1 MHALMHALGSSF
13 VAQAHR
19 AATDPHPSIPLS
31 WYLIV
36 SIALFTIGSIG
47 VLSRR
52 NALTVLMSVEIMLN
66 AVNLAFLAFARFQG
80 NMHGHIMT
88 FFVIAVAAA
97 EAAVGLALVL
107 GIFRHKK
114 SVNLDEMSALRN

>member
-1 MHALMHALGSSF
+1 MLANPMGSF
-13 VAQAHR
+13 IAEVAQA
-19 AATDPHPSIPLS
+19 AAPVAQPAIPLS
-31 WYLIV
+31 WYLTVAI
-36 SIALFTIGSIG
+36 ILFAIGSIG
-47 VLSRR
+47 VLGRR

-66 AVNLAFLAFARFQG
+66 AVNLVFLAFARFWG
-80 NMHGHIMT
+80 NMQGQVVT

-114 SVNLDEMSALRN
+114 SVNLDEMNALRH

>member
-1 MHALMHALGSSF
+1 MLTML
-13 VAQAHR
+13 AQAPVPVV
-19 AATDPHPSIPLS
+19 DPNPSIPLS

-36 SIALFTIGSIG
+36 AIVLFTIGSAG
-47 VLSRR
+47 VLARR

-80 NMHGHIMT
+80 NMHGHVIT

-97 EAAVGLALVL
+97 EAAIGLALVL

-114 SVNLDEMSALRN
+114 AVNLDEMSALRN

>member
-1 MHALMHALGSSF
+1 MPPML
-13 VAQAHR
+13 AQATH
-19 AATDPHPSIPLS
+19 AIANPTPSIPLS

-36 SIALFTIGSIG
+36 SIALFAIGSIG

-80 NMHGHIMT
+80 NMHGHVIT

-107 GIFRHKK
+107 GIFRHKRA
-114 SVNLDEMSALRN
+114 VNLDEMSALRN

>member
-1 MHALMHALGSSF
+1 MISNVAGDALLG
-13 VAQAHR
+13 VAG
-19 AATDPHPSIPLS
+19 PSIPLS
-31 WYLIV
+31 WYLAV
-36 SIALFTIGSIG
+36 ALVLFTIGAVG
-47 VLSRR
+47 VLWRR

-66 AVNLAFLAFARFQG
+66 AVNLTFLAFARYRG
-80 NMHGHIMT
+80 DMAGHMIT

-114 SVNLDEMSALRN
+114 AVNLDSMSALKN